1 MCEAYN
7 GRHRLLAEETMGH
20 TLYHTIRLGRGP
32 RHLSRRARLALA
44 CGLAAAG
51 VLLWRALA

>member
-1 MCEAYN
+1 M
-7 GRHRLLAEETMGH
+7 LAEETMGH